1 MKGKPTPMNC
11 WFLTRRINVEDTGN
25 GPGTEAAGTDVIS
38 ASDEQGE
45 ANGSGATASLPT
57 TTPTTSGRKEAPTS
71 DLSYKT

>member
-25 GPGTEAAGTDVIS
+25 SPGTDAADVIS

-57 TTPTTSGRKEAPTS
+57 TTPTASGRKEAPTS

>member
-25 GPGTEAAGTDVIS
+25 SPSTEARDVIS
-38 ASDEQGE
+38 ASDEQEE

-57 TTPTTSGRKEAPTS
+57 TTPTASGRKEVPTS